1 MKKLINNLR
10 AGFTLIEMVVVMSI
24 VVIMSVALFANY
36 REIGDQGRVS
46 VFAGKVREDLY
57 LAQNYSLAGKT
68 TKYGIPN
75 GWGINF
81 NRNTNKYTIFSDL
94 DGDKAFSYPTKLL
107 IHGNETVS
115 AGTFTDS
122 SQAANTVTVAGNPT
136 QVSAPWPFANS
147 GSYWQFDGVGDYLKV
162 TANNNFLYGSSDF
175 AVDLWIWTD
184 VIGGGVTRYILSQAS
199 VLEIYKSSG
208 DLIYVDVYDVDG
220 AQYQFISKD
229 VITASSTHQIA
240 LTRRNNI
247 LTFFLDGVVQDTE
260 RITKAIKSSATEI
273 HLGIQS
279 DLNNPWTGRIDE
291 VRISR
296 NTSRWREK
304 FATPTANYK
313 QDDEVVREV
322 KMPPGLVF
330 DSLTTAGTATSE
342 LNIFFDP
349 TTYFMYGNGASSTQ
363 GAVIVI
369 NNAGVAGTAQA
380 GDTPQT
386 LTINNAGLINWTH

>member
-1 MKKLINNLR
+1 
-10 AGFTLIEMVVVMSI
+10 MSI

-46 VFAGKVREDLY
+46 AFTGKVREDLY

-81 NRNTNKYTIFSDL
+81 NRNTNKYIIFSDL

-107 IHGNETVS
+107 IHGSEATS
-115 AGTFTDS
+115 TGAFTDS
-122 SQAANTVTVAGNPT
+122 SQAANTVTVTGPPT
-136 QVSAPWPFANS
+136 QDTGPWPA
-147 GSYWQFDGVGDYLKV
+147 GSFDNKYWHFDGLGDNLKV
-162 TANNNFLYGSSDF
+162 TANANFLYGSNDF
-175 AVDLWIWTD
+175 AVDMQIWTD
-184 VIGGGVTRYILSQAS
+184 VTGGTKYILSQAN
-199 VLEIYKSSG
+199 VLEIYKSVG

-220 AQYQFISKD
+220 TQYQFISKN

-240 LTRRNNI
+240 LTRKNNM
-247 LTFFLDGVVQDTE
+247 LTFFLDGVVQHTE
-260 RITKAIKSSATEI
+260 RITKALSSNSSTI
-273 HLGIQS
+273 YLGSQS
-279 DLNNPWTGRIDE
+279 DGNYVWTGRIDE
-291 VRISR
+291 VRISKG
-296 NTSRWREK
+296 TSRWREK
-304 FATPTANYK
+304 FNTPTANYK
-313 QDDEVVREV
+313 QDDELVREV
-322 KMPPGLVF
+322 TMPPGLVF

-349 TTYFMYGNGASSTQ
+349 TTYFMYGNGASSTE

>member
-1 MKKLINNLR
+1 MKSLTKNIH

-46 VFAGKVREDLY
+46 AFTGKVREDLY

-81 NRNTNKYTIFSDL
+81 NRNTNKYIIFSDL

-107 IHGNETVS
+107 IHGSEATS
-115 AGTFTDS
+115 TGAFTDS
-122 SQAANTVTVAGNPT
+122 SQAANTVTVTGPPT
-136 QVSAPWPFANS
+136 QDTGPWPA
-147 GSYWQFDGVGDYLKV
+147 GSFDNKYWHFDGLGDNLKV
-162 TANNNFLYGSSDF
+162 TANANFLYGSNDF
-175 AVDLWIWTD
+175 AVDMQIWTD
-184 VIGGGVTRYILSQAS
+184 VTGGTKYILSQAN
-199 VLEIYKSSG
+199 VLEIYKSVG

-220 AQYQFISKD
+220 TQYQFISKN

-240 LTRRNNI
+240 LTRKNNM
-247 LTFFLDGVVQDTE
+247 LTFFLDGVVQHTE
-260 RITKAIKSSATEI
+260 RITKALSSNSSTI
-273 HLGIQS
+273 YLGSQS
-279 DLNNPWTGRIDE
+279 DGNYVWTGRIDE
-291 VRISR
+291 VRISKG
-296 NTSRWREK
+296 TSRWREK
-304 FATPTANYK
+304 FNTPTANYK
-313 QDDEVVREV
+313 QDDELVREV
-322 KMPPGLVF
+322 TMPPGLVF

-349 TTYFMYGNGASSTQ
+349 TTYFMYGNGASSTE

>member
-1 MKKLINNLR
+1 
-10 AGFTLIEMVVVMSI
+10 MSI

-46 VFAGKVREDLY
+46 VFTGKVREDLY
-57 LAQNYSLAGKT
+57 LAQSYSLSGKT

-81 NRNTNKYTIFSDL
+81 NRNTNKYVIFSDL

-122 SQAANTVTVAGNPT
+122 SQAANTVTVTGNPT
-136 QVSAPWPFANS
+136 QVSAPWPFVNS

-162 TANNNFLYGSSDF
+162 AANNNFLYGANDF
-175 AVDLWIWTD
+175 SVDLWIRTD
-184 VIGGGVTRYILSQAS
+184 VVGGGLTRYILSQAN
-199 VLEIYKSSG
+199 VLEVYKTSG
-208 DLIYVDVYDVDG
+208 DVINFDVYDVDNAG
-220 AQYQFISKD
+220 YFFRSKSF
-229 VITASSTHQIA
+229 ITANTDYHIA
-240 LTRRNNI
+240 LTRKNNI
-247 LTFFLDGVVQDTE
+247 MTFFLDGAVQQTE
-260 RITKAIKSSATEI
+260 LITKALKSSATEI
-273 HLGIQS
+273 YLGMQS
-279 DLNNPWTGRIDE
+279 NGLNPWTGRIDE

-304 FATPTANYK
+304 FTKPTASYK
-313 QDDEVVREV
+313 QDDELVREV

-330 DSLTTAGTATSE
+330 DSLTNAGTATSE